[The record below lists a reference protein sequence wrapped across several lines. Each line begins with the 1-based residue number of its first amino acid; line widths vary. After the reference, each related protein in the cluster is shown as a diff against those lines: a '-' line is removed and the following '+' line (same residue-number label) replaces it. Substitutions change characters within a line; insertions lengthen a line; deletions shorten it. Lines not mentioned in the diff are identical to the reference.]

1 MLYYIINYNI
11 IYSDILQ
18 NIMIFCKKFEI
29 DFESQKIKNKKELT
43 IYYSIL
49 QLLLELEKNKLEKP
63 IIIYEKIENN
73 NIIEYCLNKIS
84 KILVIPIYICD
95 RFNNSEGMNKEL
107 SLIADNF
114 YDKNTFNTKKLKN
127 LLIGSNFNVLFEKI
141 KKIKFLANH
150 QQTEHIL

>member
-11 IYSDILQ
+11 LYLDIFK
-18 NIMIFCKKFEI
+18 NITIFCKKFEI
-29 DFESQKIKNKKELT
+29 DFDTQKIKNKKELT

-63 IIIYEKIENN
+63 IIVYKRINNN

-95 RFNNSEGMNKEL
+95 EYDNSEGTIKEL

-114 YDKNTFNTKKLKN
+114 YDKNTFNVKKLKK
-127 LLIGSNFNVLFEKI
+127 LLIGNNNILFEKI
-141 KKIKFLANH
+141 KKIKLLATSH
-150 QQTEHIL
+150 

>member
-11 IYSDILQ
+11 IYSNILY
-18 NIMIFCKKFEI
+18 NIINFCKRFEI

-63 IIIYEKIENN
+63 IIIYERIENN

-95 RFNNSEGMNKEL
+95 KFNNSEGMNKEL
-107 SLIADNF
+107 SLFADTF
-114 YDKNTFNTKKLKN
+114 YEKNTFNVKRLKKL
-127 LLIGSNFNVLFEKI
+127 LVGSNFNLLLEKI
-141 KKIKFLANH
+141 KKIKLLAISH
-150 QQTEHIL
+150 

>member
-1 MLYYIINYNI
+1 MFYNIINYNI
-11 IYSDILQ
+11 IYSDILY
-18 NIMIFCKKFEI
+18 NIINFCKKFEI

-63 IIIYEKIENN
+63 IIIYERIENN

-95 RFNNSEGMNKEL
+95 KFNNSEGMNKEL
-107 SLIADNF
+107 SLFADTF
-114 YDKNTFNTKKLKN
+114 YEKNTFNVKKLKK
-127 LLIGSNFNVLFEKI
+127 LLVGSNFNILLEKI
-141 KKIKFLANH
+141 KKIKLLAISH
-150 QQTEHIL
+150 

>member
-1 MLYYIINYNI
+1 MFYNIINYNI
-11 IYSDILQ
+11 LYSDILY
-18 NIMIFCKKFEI
+18 NIINFCKKFEI

-73 NIIEYCLNKIS
+73 NIIEYCLYKIS
-84 KILVIPIYICD
+84 KILIIPIYICD
-95 RFNNSEGMNKEL
+95 KFNNSDGTIKEI

-114 YDKNTFNTKKLKN
+114 YDKNTFSIKKLKK
-127 LLIGSNFNVLFEKI
+127 LLIGNNNILFEKI
-141 KKIKFLANH
+141 KKIKLLVTSH
-150 QQTEHIL
+150 

>member
-11 IYSDILQ
+11 LYSDILY
-18 NIMIFCKKFEI
+18 NIINFCKRFEI

-63 IIIYEKIENN
+63 IIIYEKIEND
-73 NIIEYCLNKIS
+73 NIIEFCLNKIS

-95 RFNNSEGMNKEL
+95 KFNNSEGMNKEL
-107 SLIADNF
+107 SLFADTF
-114 YDKNTFNTKKLKN
+114 YEKNTFNVKKLKK
-127 LLIGSNFNVLFEKI
+127 LLVGSNFNLLLENI
-141 KKIKFLANH
+141 KKIKLLAISH
-150 QQTEHIL
+150 